1 MKQIGIILLSILSLL
16 LVNNMIKQA
25 TATTEQ
31 KLTNELDKTNTK
43 LTTLQQIKV
52 FFEPASQAKSTSN
65 DNYKEFSNEIVS
77 RKATDTEIKEY
88 INRFRNVA
96 IEEEKKYGIPA
107 SITLGQGLLESN
119 AGKSSLAQRDK
130 NHFGIKCFARDCKKG
145 HCSNHGDDTHKDFF
159 RTYKTDWES
168 FRAHSLFLQ
177 RSRYQHLKK
186 IPRSDYKKWSHGLQK
201 AGYATDKKY
210 SEKLITVIE
219 THNLHKLK

>member
-31 KLTNELDKTNTK
+31 KLTSELDKTNTK
-43 LTTLQQIKV
+43 LTTLQQIKIL
-52 FFEPASQAKSTSN
+52 FEPASQAKQPSK
-65 DNYKEFSNEIVS
+65 DNYKEFSNEIVN
-77 RKATDTEIKEY
+77 RKASDTEIKEY
-88 INRFRNVA
+88 IKRFEKVA
-96 IEEEKKYGIPA
+96 KEEEAKYSIPA
-107 SITLGQGLLESN
+107 SITLGQAILESN
-119 AGKSSLAQRDK
+119 AGKSSLATKDK
-130 NHFGIKCFARDCKKG
+130 NHFGIKCFSRNCQKG

-186 IPRSDYKKWSHGLQK
+186 ISKHDYKAWARGLQK

-210 SEKLITVIE
+210 SNKLITVIE
-219 THNLHKLK
+219 THDLHKIK